1 MRARILALAAPL
13 ALGLGLT
20 LAMVGAPS
28 AAEWS
33 GDAQHAQNLI
43 KAKYS
48 QAGVKSP
55 DVIDTG
61 RTFVA
66 GGAAWRVY
74 QVKYDGT
81 GFRHVAVT
89 RQANGEYLAI
99 EGLEAEKK
107 WSHGVPLGR

>member
-1 MRARILALAAPL
+1 MRARVIAIAAPL
-13 ALGLGLT
+13 TLALGVT
-20 LAMVGAPS
+20 LALMGAPL

-33 GDAQHAQNLI
+33 GDAQHAQKLI
-43 KAKYS
+43 QAKYS
-48 QAGVKSP
+48 QSGVKSP

-66 GGAAWRVY
+66 GGATWRVY